1 MTVVPIYPYR
11 MHMYVCMYVCVHV
24 VSPMVGINSFFTFP
38 PFLDG
43 INVLPH
49 RKERTLV
56 IVNLEGTLEGPNVLR
71 RLKDLTTGH
80 LYIGKNIP

>member
-1 MTVVPIYPYR
+1 
-11 MHMYVCMYVCVHV
+11 MYVCMCACSLQWWELIYGKF
-24 VSPMVGINSFFTFP
+24 SRFTFP